1 MINPV
6 HFNLRCKL
14 ISLVRI
20 VPRTRNGPSKLQCL
34 RDKIGRVYVLQSEA
48 AAMYRILSRR
58 YPEGSH
64 ERTILGILSHSA
76 SAHAARLHRLV
87 EKLGQTPY
95 RPQLQRIIFLLRCV
109 SVRVLP
115 KRWALWALD
124 IEGDERRR
132 TAVLECVGEI
142 PLGFHNINNLSK
154 SRHSS
159 PEASRTEESRQPIDS
174 LTMKRVQEDAKYHC
188 PKKPRKRCDR

>member
-6 HFNLRCKL
+6 HFNLRRK
-14 ISLVRI
+14 IVSLVRI
-20 VPRTRNGPSKLQCL
+20 VPRARNGPSKLQRL
-34 RDKIGRVYVLQSEA
+34 RCKVRRVYVLQSEA

-76 SAHAARLHRLV
+76 SANAARLGRLV
-87 EKLGQTPY
+87 EKLGQTPR

-109 SVRVLP
+109 SIGVLP
-115 KRWALWALD
+115 KRWALRALD
-124 IEGDERRR
+124 FEGDERRR

-142 PLGFHNINNLSK
+142 PLGFQNMSNLSK
-154 SRHSS
+154 SRHSP
-159 PEASRTEESRQPIDS
+159 PEASRAEGSRQPIDS
-174 LTMKRVQEDAKYHC
+174 DWMKNWSDKNPC
-188 PKKPRKRCDR
+188 PKKPRKRRDR